1 MFVFFFCFFIVFF
14 FFFKQKTAYEIYQCD
29 WSSDVCSSDLRVLD
43 DGAARKMRDTENL
56 CRRWATLAPRDLAAH
71 TRPVRYDHGQL
82 ILETDSPSWAA
93 RLRYQH
99 GTWLAQLRQTSEFS
113 ELRQIQ
119 FRVHPRGD

>member
-1 MFVFFFCFFIVFF
+1 MCIVARLPIPIHEPAGAGNPTAMAERTVKPLSSFI
-14 FFFKQKTAYEIYQCD
+14 A
-29 WSSDVCSSDLRVLD
+29 RVLD

-82 ILETDSPSWAA
+82 ILETDSPGWAA